1 MLLIKR
7 ITSERNILFM
17 TVFLWG
23 WGVECGFEKVCGGIS
38 LLSEA
43 TALWTTRSWLSGNE
57 YQLCFCSLL
66 DWVPWRFTPILHLT
80 VFGDKTFKMVIKL
93 KMRSL
98 VWALIQYM
106 LVSFYKK
113 RKLGHRHTQREDSC
127 PQAKERGLRGNQL
140 FRHFMYIFGCIA
152 SKSSHAGSFVAVHRL
167 SSCGTASVAPWN
179 TRGPVSVLWPV
190 IELVSAALQGELVT
204 TGPPGKS
211 LCRYFGFRFLASRIM
226 RQ

>member
-113 RKLGHRHTQREDSC
+113 RKLSGPDIIIMY
-127 PQAKERGLRGNQL
+127 AKPMFHFFFFRPGKRGGLLCTGMN
-140 FRHFMYIFGCIA
+140 
-152 SKSSHAGSFVAVHRL
+152 
-167 SSCGTASVAPWN
+167 WN
-179 TRGPVSVLWPV
+179 TSKTRW
-190 IELVSAALQGELVT
+190 
-204 TGPPGKS
+204 
-211 LCRYFGFRFLASRIM
+211 
-226 RQ
+226 